1 MYMYIVFYTCILLI
15 VVKVNCKMLWH
26 AISWYR
32 FKKFKIHLWLF
43 ESILILV
50 ILITLWCIFICAKY
64 TKTIQEVTTTTHILF
79 FKIAF
84 FINITIQHFSIP
96 PDNLKKNTLM
106 KKLLKIVCLS
116 LLFTSLFFFLNLES
130 TNEF

>member
-1 MYMYIVFYTCILLI
+1 MYIVFYTCILLI

-43 ESILILV
+43 DSILILV

-64 TKTIQEVTTTTHILF
+64 TKTKQEVTTTTHILF

-96 PDNLKKNTLM
+96 PDNLKKYFNE
-106 KKLLKIVCLS
+106 KIVKNCLLIS
-116 LLFTSLFFFLNLES
+116 LVYFFIFFLNLER